1 MGLHQQDAEDRSIG
15 RPGRYVTSAD
25 RLNCVTLVLIQLKA
39 KREADRQQTFPM
51 KVGDRAAQ
59 VSIMSGY

>member
-25 RLNCVTLVLIQLKA
+25 RLNCVTLVLIQFKA
-39 KREADRQQTFPM
+39 KCEAERQQPFPM
-51 KVGDRAAQ
+51 DVGDQ
-59 VSIMSGY
+59 VSQVSMM